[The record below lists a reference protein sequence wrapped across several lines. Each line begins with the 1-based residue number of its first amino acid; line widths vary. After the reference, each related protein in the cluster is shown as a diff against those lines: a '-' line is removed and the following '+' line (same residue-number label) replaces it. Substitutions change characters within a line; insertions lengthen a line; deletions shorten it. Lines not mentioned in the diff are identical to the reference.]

1 MHNIVTFSDL
11 SYSENFE
18 MEILKK
24 KKIVIRMKN
33 FTKENP
39 MLKTQDTQGKIL
51 SFSSVILLDAI

>member
-18 MEILKK
+18 MEIVKK

>member
-1 MHNIVTFSDL
+1 
-11 SYSENFE
+11 
-18 MEILKK
+18 
-24 KKIVIRMKN
+24 MKN